1 VQCVSCRLKSQSM
14 SISIAGK
21 PIALRRDCGF
31 SMVELLVTISVA
43 ALIMAIATPALQTLV
58 ASNKIATEANRI
70 VAGFNYA
77 RTEAVRRNQP
87 VYICSAN
94 LNTNSMSISG
104 CLNQQISNK
113 YNWGFGQ
120 LIYADNMTTGTMA
133 SYDSGEAIKTFT
145 YYGEMN
151 NGVALNLVMSDSP
164 VATVMQIAFGSDG
177 RLLDGNSRKLVLQD
191 SSNNLCRVILISGS
205 GRSKACD
212 TASDNSCGAC
222 S

>member
-1 VQCVSCRLKSQSM
+1 M

-21 PIALRRDCGF
+21 LTPWRRGAGF
-31 SMVELLVTISVA
+31 TLVELLVTISVA
-43 ALIMAIATPALQTLV
+43 ALVMSIAIPALKTLV
-58 ASNKIATEANRI
+58 ATNKIATEANRI

-87 VYICSAN
+87 VYVCSAS
-94 LNTNSMSISG
+94 LNANTMAISA
-104 CLNQQISNK
+104 CLNQQVSSQ
-113 YNWGFGQ
+113 YDWGYGQ
-120 LIYADNMTTGTMA
+120 LIYADNLTTGTMA

-151 NGVALNLVMSDSP
+151 NGAKLNLVMSTSP
-164 VATVMQIAFGSDG
+164 VATVKQIAFGSDG

-191 SSNNLCRVILISGS
+191 STNNLCRVILISGS

-212 TASDNSCGAC
+212 TSTDNSCGAC